1 MSYLPGRDYGGVFK
15 GDRTVKIL
23 NLRDTH
29 FRAKNSVH
37 RIGNMYQD
45 IMAKLDEVIELSKSC
60 DIVIHDGDVFDSPY
74 VSNSVIDDVIDKIEK
89 ANIPWYIT
97 VGNHDMSGANWE
109 TSKSSGLAHTFR
121 RSKLIHELK
130 ELSYQGIYI
139 KSFPYYYACEEDIKK
154 NGLLHDK
161 KDVFTIASTHAFIS
175 IKPFL
180 KQVLHVQAKDVKTN
194 FDLVLCSHFHDVFNE
209 TRGETLFVNSGSLC
223 RLSITERKHKPQ
235 VIIID
240 TEDRSVHFRELKS
253 AKPFDKIFDM
263 SKVDE
268 KKIFNADIEKFIKSI
283 ESTQF
288 QEMSIT
294 GMINQIA
301 KEEKVDKKV
310 VELIFN
316 KIGELE

>member
-1 MSYLPGRDYGGVFK
+1 VSYLPGGGYGGVFK
-15 GDRTVKIL
+15 GDKTMKIL

-37 RIGNMYQD
+37 RVGNMYQD
-45 IMAKLDEVIELSKSC
+45 IMAKLDEVIELSKGC
-60 DIVIHDGDVFDSPY
+60 ALVIHDGDVFDSPY
-74 VSNSVIDDVIDKIEK
+74 VSNSVIDDVIDKIEN

-97 VGNHDMSGANWE
+97 VGNHDMSGANWG
-109 TSKSSGLAHTFR
+109 TSKSSALAHVFR
-121 RSKLIHELK
+121 RSKLIHELDEIK
-130 ELSYQGIYI
+130 TQDVYI

-154 NGLLHDK
+154 NGLKHDQEGK
-161 KDVFTIASTHAFIS
+161 FTIASTHAFIS

-180 KQVLHVQAKDVKTN
+180 KQVLHVQAKDIKSD
-194 FDLVLCSHFHDVFNE
+194 FDLVLCSHFHDVFDENINNS
-209 TRGETLFVNSGSLC
+209 RFVNSGSLC
-223 RLSITERKHKPQ
+223 RLSITERKHQPQ
-235 VIIID
+235 VLIID
-240 TEDRSVHFRELKS
+240 TKTKEVEFIKLKS
-253 AKPFDKIFDM
+253 AKPFDKVFDM